1 MNLLFLGQKRLT
13 LTLFSVLFSIATFAQ
28 YTTVSGTV
36 KDTTEKKNLAMA
48 SVNILRAKDSVL
60 VKTVRTS
67 SKGEFAIERI
77 AAGNYII
84 MVSYPQY
91 ADFTDKITVGATPT
105 VLNICLLY
113 TSPSPRDRQKSRMP
127 SSA

>member
-1 MNLLFLGQKRLT
+1 
-13 LTLFSVLFSIATFAQ
+13 
-28 YTTVSGTV
+28 
-36 KDTTEKKNLAMA
+36 MA

-77 AAGNYII
+77 AAGNYFV

-91 ADFTDKITVGATPT
+91 ADFTDQITVGATPT
-105 VLNICLLY
+105 VLNIALIPKPIFLKKLL
-113 TSPSPRDRQKSRMP
+113 
-127 SSA
+127 